1 MKDSL
6 ELLLK
11 DIYALE
17 PSLRERDAEV
27 RVLVEFLLLNK
38 PEVKVSMDFR
48 ESLRAKLIATNVTEA
63 LPARLVPSPWMS
75 YFVPL
80 GAMAVLLLM
89 LMPGY
94 VGKQTSQ
101 DSLEMNSSADVYM
114 APEAKRSGSGAPEE
128 ATMMMME
135 DVPMPMA
142 EGDSLGISDQVPGVM
157 AVVDFVS
164 LLQPGFVVITSNE
177 NVLGSSYLLFAGYNE
192 QIEIPLSRPM
202 KANQTFSATLYL
214 DNGDGV
220 FDLNTDMSIYD
231 ANGLGPVSQVFSI
244 TQ

>member
-48 ESLRAKLIATNVTEA
+48 ESLRFKLIATNVTEA

-128 ATMMMME
+128 ATMMME

-192 QIEIPLSRPM
+192 QIEIPLSRQM

-220 FDLNTDMSIYD
+220 FDLNADMSIYD